1 MYLNAIVQIPPARG
15 KITYRTK
22 GETTYVEYETG
33 RVYDSERKF
42 TIVERKTIGKRDKND
57 PTMMQPN
64 ENFLKHFPDTVL
76 PEEKDRTE
84 RSCCLRIG
92 NWIIM
97 EKIIKDYKLSELLGD
112 KLSDTEV
119 GLLLD
124 LAAYSIVEE
133 DNRAQHYPAYAFN
146 HPLFTTGMHIYSDSK
161 VSSFLQE
168 MDPEAIVSFQND
180 WNETR
185 NHRQRIYISYD
196 SSNKKCQAGDL
207 RIVEVGH
214 SKTGEET
221 AIFNYSVAFDAKNRE
236 PLFYELYPGSINDV
250 SQLKCVIDKA
260 EGYKYKKIGFVLDRG
275 YFSKDNID
283 YLDEHEYSFIA
294 MLKGK
299 AELVQK
305 WVMENKGSFET
316 NRLNNIPA
324 YETYGKT
331 IERKLF
337 VTDKKPRY
345 IHLYHSIEKEA
356 AERRDV
362 ENKINQLTEF
372 LKRNIN
378 QFKEFGPGMEQ
389 YFYLHYEDQKQK
401 EIAKEEKKKEEARKT
416 EEEKKGEQKT
426 EEKGEG
432 AESTDTKAKNELQAL
447 KKFVFFEEK
456 ASVIELELKLCGYF
470 VIITSEKMTAKEA
483 LEIYKGRDASEKLFM
498 TDKTFLGNHCV
509 RVDSDE
515 SAASKIFIEFIA
527 LIIRNRMYNYL
538 QDEKKKLAKKPN
550 YMSVPGAIRE
560 MDKIEMARQLD
571 GIYRLD
577 HAITATQKA
586 ILKAFGLTED
596 FVKEKAKEISLKLSS
611 GI

>member
-1 MYLNAIVQIPPARG
+1 MYLDTIVQIPRVQG

-22 GETTYVEYETG
+22 GETTYVEYEKG
-33 RVYDSERKF
+33 RVYDGERKF
-42 TIVERKTIGKRDKND
+42 TIVERKTIGKRDKSD
-57 PTMMQPN
+57 PTKMQPN
-64 ENFLKHFPDTVL
+64 ENFLKYFPDTVL
-76 PEEKDRTE
+76 PDEKDRTE

-92 NWIIM
+92 NWIVI
-97 EKIIKDYKLSELLGD
+97 EKIIKEYKLTELLGE

-119 GLLLD
+119 GLFLD

-146 HPLFTTGMHIYSDSK
+146 HPLFTEGMHIYSDSK
-161 VSSFLQE
+161 VSSFLKE
-168 MDPEAIVSFQND
+168 MDAEASVSFQNE

-250 SQLKCVIDKA
+250 SQLKCVVDKA
-260 EGYKYKKIGFVLDRG
+260 EGYKYRKIGFVLDRG

-283 YLDEHEYSFIA
+283 YLEEHEYSFVA

-299 AELVQK
+299 ADLVQK
-305 WVMENKGSFET
+305 WVLENKGSFET
-316 NRLNNIPA
+316 NRQYNIPA

-337 VTDKKPRY
+337 ATDKTPRY

-356 AERRDV
+356 TERREV

-372 LKRNIN
+372 LNKNIN

-401 EIAKEEKKKEEARKT
+401 GRREGKEESKEEK
-416 EEEKKGEQKT
+416 
-426 EEKGEG
+426 
-432 AESTDTKAKNELQAL
+432 ELQAL

-456 ASVIELELKLCGYF
+456 ATVIELELKLCGYF
-470 VIITSEKMTAKEA
+470 VIITSDKMTAKEA

-498 TDKTFLGNHCV
+498 TDKTFLGNHCA

-538 QDEKKKLAKKPN
+538 QDEKKKMAKKPN
-550 YMSVPGAIRE
+550 YMSVPAAIRE
-560 MDKIEMARQLD
+560 LDKIEMARQLD
-571 GIYRLD
+571 GVYRFD
-577 HAITATQKA
+577 HAVTATQKT
-586 ILKAFGLTED
+586 ILKAFGMTD
-596 FVKEKAKEISLKLSS
+596 DYVKHIAEEISLKLQS